1 VIDVD
6 GYRLNVGI
14 ILSNQDNRLLWARRV
29 GQDAWQF
36 PQGGIMQGEAPKEA
50 LLRELYEEVGLTEND
65 ITLLGTTQNWLRYDL
80 PDRLIRHGS
89 KPLCIG
95 QKQIWYLLR
104 IETHEDNINLEQ
116 SDKPEFDGWSWVDYW
131 HPLTEVV
138 DFKYDVYLAALSEL
152 APLLFGDNYEIH
164 PDLKKKPGF
173 ANG

>member
-1 VIDVD
+1 MIDVD

-14 ILSNQDNRLLWARRV
+14 ILCNQDNNVLWARRV

-50 LLRELYEEVGLTEND
+50 LLRELHEEVGLCDND
-65 ITLLGTTQNWLRYDL
+65 IELLGTTQNWLKYDL

-104 IETHEDNINLEQ
+104 FQSQESSIKLNC
-116 SDKPEFDGWSWVDYW
+116 SDKPEFDDWRWVDYW
-131 HPLTEVV
+131 HPLKEVV
-138 DFKYDVYLAALSEL
+138 DFKHDVYHAALSEL
-152 APLLFGDNYEIH
+152 APLIFGAYEDDAHKIQN
-164 PDLKKKPGF
+164 K
-173 ANG
+173 A